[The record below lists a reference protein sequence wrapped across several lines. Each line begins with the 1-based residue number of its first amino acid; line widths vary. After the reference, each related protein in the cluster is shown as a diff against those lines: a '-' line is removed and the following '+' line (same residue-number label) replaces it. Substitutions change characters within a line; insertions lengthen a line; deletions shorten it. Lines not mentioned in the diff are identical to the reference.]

1 MYRHP
6 SDLSEAAGHPIVY
19 SRFAEEFLRAQ
30 PDLAQMTA
38 SLENGP
44 LADHVDLDIM
54 REMNPQLLSFRSWL
68 AGSGRK
74 SLNDALAKTSV
85 GKNRYKRLIQAMEDQ
100 IDAELSLIAK
110 LEAGRTALILPAWQ
124 CTC

>member
-1 MYRHP
+1 ME

-19 SRFAEEFLRAQ
+19 SRFDEQFLRAQ

-85 GKNRYKRLIQAMEDQ
+85 G
-100 IDAELSLIAK
+100 
-110 LEAGRTALILPAWQ
+110 
-124 CTC
+124 